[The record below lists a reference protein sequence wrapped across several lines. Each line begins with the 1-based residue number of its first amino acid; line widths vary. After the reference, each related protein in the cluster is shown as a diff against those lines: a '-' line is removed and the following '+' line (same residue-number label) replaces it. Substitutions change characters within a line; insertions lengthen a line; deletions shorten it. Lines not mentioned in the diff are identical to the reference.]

1 MRTAAE
7 LREKIETHLK
17 RLDHID
23 EDYVHRTSDEMYKWQ
38 PFMISMFLGY
48 RLDVNDAEL
57 GEIMKQFFLIW
68 ECFKDEKNIRTI
80 QLTEATYEKAHSRNL
95 KFLKALENLS
105 EENKKERLTNSDP
118 HGLSVRSQYLLGSVL
133 AAFHTTPVLHQM
145 RIEKKMAILV
155 GLKTL
160 VQSLDALTLRK

>member
-7 LREKIETHLK
+7 IQKTIATHLK

-23 EDYVHRTSDEMYKWQ
+23 EDYTHRTSDEMYKCQ

-57 GEIMKQFFLIW
+57 GEIMKLFFLIW

-80 QLTEATYEKAHSRNL
+80 QLTEASYEKVHSGNL
-95 KFLKALENLS
+95 KFFKALENQS
-105 EENKKERLTNSDP
+105 DENAKEGLTNKDLQA
-118 HGLSVRSQYLLGSVL
+118 LSVRSQYLLASVVE
-133 AAFHTTPVLHQM
+133 AFHARPVLHQM
-145 RIEKKMAILV
+145 RIEKKVAILV